1 MWAAC
6 SYPLRERNYKVRVMD
21 NLMYG
26 GRGLIPCLINKN
38 FEFMRG
44 DVRDAS
50 AMEAALQGVDLVIHL
65 AAIVGYP
72 ACKNTRN
79 WRRRSTSRRP
89 SFSHKHEA
97 KIFQFCS
104 VRLAVTMVRS
114 LEKSAP
120 KKRLSTPCLFTVRQK
135 QKPRSCCWI
144 VVMSSATASPR
155 LSVHPTGCASTC
167 L

>member
-1 MWAAC
+1 MWGAC
-6 SYPLRERNYKVRVMD
+6 SYPLFWSGITSPVMD

-50 AMEAALQGVDLVIHL
+50 AMESALQGVDLVIHL

-72 ACKNTRN
+72 ACKKHPELAQTVNFEATKLLAQTRSKDIPILFG
-79 WRRRSTSRRP
+79 STGSNYGAIVG
-89 SFSHKHEA
+89 E
-97 KIFQFCS
+97 IC
-104 VRLAVTMVRS
+104 T
-114 LEKSAP
+114 EE
-120 KKRLSTPCLFTVRQK
+120 TPLNPALFTVRQR

-155 LSVHPTGCASTC
+155 FSVHPTGCASTC